1 MRKMSDLTL
10 ELKDARVDVNG
21 DEYYLINYGNTTEL
35 FLVYLLKNQLWQMAQ
50 FGENKEDVGYQIFR
64 EVTGKLE
71 IMRQKMNAKLLDS
84 GGAKE
89 DTKGLTT
96 VA

>member
-1 MRKMSDLTL
+1 MNDLIL
-10 ELKDARVDVNG
+10 ELKDARVDTKG
-21 DEYYLINYGNTTEL
+21 DEYYLVNYGNTTEL
-35 FLVYLLKNQLWQMAQ
+35 FLVYLLKDQLWQMAQ

-89 DTKGLTT
+89 DTKE
-96 VA
+96 